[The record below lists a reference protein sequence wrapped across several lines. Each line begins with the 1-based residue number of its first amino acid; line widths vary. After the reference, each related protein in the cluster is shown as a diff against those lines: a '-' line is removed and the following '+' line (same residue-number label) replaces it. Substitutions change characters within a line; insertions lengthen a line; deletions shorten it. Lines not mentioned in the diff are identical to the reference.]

1 MGGGGEGEVRDAGPR
16 AQLGVPEKRR
26 ENLCS
31 APHIT
36 RLLLTRNIVAINH
49 AKNWSRPVN
58 QLVGPVT
65 VAAAVGRV
73 NVCLPTVVNFLLC
86 N

>member
-1 MGGGGEGEVRDAGPR
+1 MGEGEVRDAGPG
-16 AQLGVPEKRR
+16 AQLSVPEERR

-49 AKNWSRPVN
+49 GKNWSRPVN
-58 QLVGPVT
+58 QPQCVWPAMV
-65 VAAAVGRV
+65 VAAVGRV
-73 NVCLPTVVNFLLC
+73 NVCLPTVVSFLLC